1 MTKRARVVRLLR
13 PLSIC
18 NFVERKLNFIF
29 VWFAWGGGGATYE
42 PHAVLNAH
50 HSRAW
55 ASRKTPGGFEFT
67 ARSWSEWSSVSS
79 WLSTRCKQIVG
90 VIAAWKPSIS
100 RVGHYSIA
108 RALFS
113 KCILWHFVNLR
124 TIIENGG
131 LQQGWK
137 SLHVLL
143 TDVVWWWNISQ
154 AWSDCC
160 RVESISTWLRCSQ
173 QGLRRLSSSIYPERS
188 SGSLLMNYTHQVRV
202 MPLLYAFW
210 VSWLCPRRGLEHH

>member
-29 VWFAWGGGGATYE
+29 VWFAWGGGGGQRMNPTQCWIHIIAE
-42 PHAVLNAH
+42 LGLLEKLREALNSLHDHEQNGVACQV
-50 HSRAW
+50 
-55 ASRKTPGGFEFT
+55 GFLPVVNK
-67 ARSWSEWSSVSS
+67 SSEWV
-79 WLSTRCKQIVG
+79 
-90 VIAAWKPSIS
+90 AWKHSIS

-113 KCILWHFVNLR
+113 KCIRWHFVNLR

-131 LQQGWK
+131 LQRGWK

-160 RVESISTWLRCSQ
+160 RV
-173 QGLRRLSSSIYPERS
+173 
-188 SGSLLMNYTHQVRV
+188 
-202 MPLLYAFW
+202 
-210 VSWLCPRRGLEHH
+210 